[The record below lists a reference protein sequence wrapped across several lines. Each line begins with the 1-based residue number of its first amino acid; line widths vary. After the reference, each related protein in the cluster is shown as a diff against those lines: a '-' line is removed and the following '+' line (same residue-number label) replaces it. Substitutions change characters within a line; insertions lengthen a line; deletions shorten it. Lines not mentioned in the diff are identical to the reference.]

1 MATQTNPNFESDL
14 RIWLAGAQAKITKH
28 YQDRFPNQETPTLS
42 LERGRRYIR
51 VVRGEG
57 PHGDERC
64 SVFAFIDATNG
75 DVLKAEGWKKPAL
88 HARGN
93 IGDPS
98 HGLARVGVYGP
109 EYLR

>member
-1 MATQTNPNFESDL
+1 MAAPTNPNFEIDL
-14 RIWLAGAQAKITKH
+14 ARWLAGAQAKIEANNKAH
-28 YQDRFPNQETPTLS
+28 FPTLEVPKLT

-51 VVRGEG
+51 VVRNES
-57 PHGDERC
+57 HSR

-98 HGLARVGVYGP
+98 HGLGRVGPYGP